1 MRYDKITHMATLFV
15 LIIFFLYIGLG
26 LPDSAFGTVIP
37 AMWAELNLPL
47 SLASVVSLL
56 ISIGTTCSAFFSAKL
71 INKLGTGLVVALS
84 TTLSGLA
91 LLGFSL
97 TGSFWF
103 TCLMALPLGLGAG
116 AIDSAINSYVAVQY
130 SSSIMSFLHCFYGI
144 GVALTPL
151 IFSFTLSDNNN
162 WRLGYVIIFGIML
175 VLSVTAFIV
184 VPLWK
189 KQQKTTDALEEIIP
203 VNVSYKR
210 MAKSSAIRA
219 VWVAFFMTCALEFTC
234 DTWGASYLVNLG
246 MTESVSARFVTL
258 YYVGIMLGRFL
269 SGILNKFLSPQKVI
283 SFGLCSVAVGI
294 VTLFLPVPATVKG
307 FGLFFIGLG
316 NGPVF
321 PNLTFVTPM
330 HFGKETSVSLV
341 SSQMVAS
348 NLGIMIL
355 PPLFGVIAQVLTVNL
370 FPVFLAVFFVL
381 LTVYVVCYFKRPK
394 TI

>member
-1 MRYDKITHMATLFV
+1 MATLFV

-47 SLASVVSLL
+47 SLASVVSLI
-56 ISIGTTCSAFFSAKL
+56 ISAGTTISAFLSDKL

-84 TTLSGLA
+84 TTIAGLA

-116 AIDSAINSYVAVQY
+116 AIDSAINSYVAVRY

-151 IFSFTLSDNNN
+151 IFSFTLSNNNN

-175 VLSVTAFIV
+175 VLSVTAFLV

-189 KQQKTTDALEEIIP
+189 KQQKKSDVSEEIIP

-234 DTWGASYLVNLG
+234 DTWGATYLVAQGLS
-246 MTESVSARFVTL
+246 ESGAARFVTL
-258 YYVGIMLGRFL
+258 YYVGITLGRFF
-269 SGILNKFLSPQKVI
+269 SGILNKFFSPKKVI
-283 SFGLCSVAVGI
+283 ATGFCSIALGI
-294 VTLFLPVPATVKG
+294 TVLFLPVSVILKG
-307 FGLFFIGLG
+307 ISLFFIGLG

-330 HFGKETSVSLV
+330 HFGKEASVSLV
-341 SSQMVAS
+341 ASQMVAS

-381 LTVYVVCYFKRPK
+381 LAVYTVCYFKRPK
-394 TI
+394 TVF

>member
-1 MRYDKITHMATLFV
+1 MATLFV

-26 LPDSAFGTVIP
+26 LPDSAFGTAIP

-47 SLASVVSLL
+47 SLASVVSLI
-56 ISIGTTCSAFFSAKL
+56 ISAGTTISAFLSDKL

-84 TTLSGLA
+84 TTIAGLA

-116 AIDSAINSYVAVQY
+116 AIDSAINSYVAVRY

-151 IFSFTLSDNNN
+151 IFSFTLSNNNN

-175 VLSVTAFIV
+175 VLSVTAFLV

-189 KQQKTTDALEEIIP
+189 KQQKKSDVSEEIIP

-234 DTWGASYLVNLG
+234 DTWGATYLVAQGLS
-246 MTESVSARFVTL
+246 ESGAARFVTL
-258 YYVGIMLGRFL
+258 YYVGITLGRFF
-269 SGILNKFLSPQKVI
+269 SGILNKFFSPKKVI
-283 SFGLCSVAVGI
+283 ATGFCSIALGI
-294 VTLFLPVPATVKG
+294 TVLFLPVSVILKG
-307 FGLFFIGLG
+307 ISLFFIGLG

-330 HFGKETSVSLV
+330 HFGKEASVSLV
-341 SSQMVAS
+341 ASQMVAS

-381 LTVYVVCYFKRPK
+381 LAVYTVCYFKRPK
-394 TI
+394 TVF